1 MKHWLGILILV
12 FAWLGASTPQARAQE
27 EISCDGPLQGDELR
41 FPNARVAPR
50 TWADLAAVPASV
62 VGWNGGDW
70 ARFGAFA
77 VPTVGLMLPTG
88 GPSLDAR
95 FQGWL
100 EKREKPSLEKFFV
113 KIKTVPEGI
122 ALAAYGAIIFSA
134 AYVRNDKRLFEYGTL
149 ALEALA
155 IQQFYHITT
164 KLLLG
169 RESPYQANGQ
179 GEIHGPTAF
188 HFPGGT
194 PSGHASTAYAM
205 LAVLAEYWDKWPL
218 YVLAQVAGLYVSA
231 ALVYEK
237 QHFISDVVM
246 GAGMGYYIGRW
257 IVRHRSSRYR
267 CRAKSDL
274 AWHQKVMWLPILS
287 GVQGFGLAAS
297 YRY

>member
-1 MKHWLGILILV
+1 MKHLLGILIAL
-12 FAWLGASTPQARAQE
+12 FAWLGPSVLTARAQE
-27 EISCDGPLQGDELR
+27 DISCEGPLQGDELR

-62 VGWNGGDW
+62 VAWDGGDW

-77 VPTVGLMLPTG
+77 VPTVGLMLPNDER
-88 GPSLDAR
+88 SLDVR
-95 FQGWL
+95 FQRWVK
-100 EKREKPSLEKFFV
+100 EREKPGLEKFFV

-122 ALAAYGAIIFSA
+122 ALAAYGAIIFST

-155 IQQFYHITT
+155 VQQFYHITT

-169 RESPYQANGQ
+169 RESPYQGNGE
-179 GEIHGPTAF
+179 GTIYGPTKF
-188 HFPGGT
+188 NFPGGT

-205 LAVLAEYWDKWPL
+205 LAVIAEYWDAWPL
-218 YVLAQVAGLYVSA
+218 YVLAQVGGLYVSA

-267 CRAKSDL
+267 CRPRSNL
-274 AWHQKVMWLPILS
+274 AWYQKVMWLPIVS

>member
-1 MKHWLGILILV
+1 MKHLFGILILLSS
-12 FAWLGASTPQARAQE
+12 WLGTGLPGALAQE
-27 EISCDGPLQGDELR
+27 EISCEGPLQGDELR

-62 VGWNGGDW
+62 VTWDGGDW

-77 VPTVGLMLPTG
+77 APTVGLMVPNDER
-88 GPSLDAR
+88 SLDVR
-95 FQGWL
+95 FQRWL
-100 EKREKPSLEKFFV
+100 RERESPGLDRFFV
-113 KIKTVPEGI
+113 KIKTIPEGI
-122 ALAAYGAIIFSA
+122 ALGVYGAIIFSA
-134 AYVRNDKRLFEYGTL
+134 AYVRQDKRLFEYGTL

-155 IQQFYHITT
+155 VQQFYHITT

-169 RESPYQANGQ
+169 RESPYQANGL

-218 YVLAQVAGLYVSA
+218 YVLAQLGGLYVSA
-231 ALVYEK
+231 ALVYER

-246 GAGMGYYIGRW
+246 GAGMGWYIGRW
-257 IVRHRSSRYR
+257 IVRHRSSKYR
-267 CRAKSDL
+267 CRAKSKL
-274 AWHQKVMWLPILS
+274 AWHQKVMWLPIVS